1 MIKWPI
7 NVYNFEIIN
16 RLENWMIK
24 FKTKQLPNVQLQ
36 IYVTSKQRVA
46 YLKFAIL
53 YNATCTWSRD
63 PSVWNF
69 TKTIFVLGKCGG
81 DQWHWMEDKET
92 LMGMARQDGGRCSVA
107 VRAPVRNMKSKHLHL
122 LATWRHTPE
131 VNLRF
136 HCSFFLVSSIDDS
149 FHSRSWFD
157 AIRFV
162 IAYTVDLR
170 STIWA
175 NIYYTFQVFI
185 EP

>member
-1 MIKWPI
+1 M
-7 NVYNFEIIN
+7 
-16 RLENWMIK
+16 
-24 FKTKQLPNVQLQ
+24 
-36 IYVTSKQRVA
+36 QRVS
-46 YLKFAIL
+46 
-53 YNATCTWSRD
+53 TWSRD
-63 PSVWNF
+63 PSEWNF

-81 DQWHWMEDKET
+81 DQWHWMEDRET

-136 HCSFFLVSSIDDS
+136 HCSFFLVSSMDDT

-170 STIWA
+170 ALPFVWA
-175 NIYYTFQVFI
+175 NIYYTFQVSTELKGLRRSQVVETMTVLLSQWLATSNFTLF
-185 EP
+185 

>member
-1 MIKWPI
+1 
-7 NVYNFEIIN
+7 
-16 RLENWMIK
+16 MIK
-24 FKTKQLPNVQLQ
+24 FKTKELPNEQLQ
-36 IYVTSKQRVA
+36 IYVASKQRVA
-46 YLKFAIL
+46 YLMIAIL
-53 YNATCTWSRD
+53 YNATCLHMVSRSI
-63 PSVWNF
+63 SVEFHKDNICSRKVWRGSVTLN
-69 TKTIFVLGKCGG
+69 GG
-81 DQWHWMEDKET
+81 QDRET
-92 LMGMARQDGGRCSVA
+92 LMGMARQDGGRCSDA

-170 STIWA
+170 AIP
-175 NIYYTFQVFI
+175 FQQIFI
-185 EP
+185 THFRFL